1 MPSIRIIVLLSLVL
15 LLSTIVTVK
24 ARRPISSVHSS
35 DGDLDEE
42 ELDLED
48 VDDGEWNEPPPE

>member
-15 LLSTIVTVK
+15 LLSTIVTVEAK
-24 ARRPISSVHSS
+24 RPISSVHSS